1 MDIIDKHFIKLS
13 KKRQLFVFVITI
25 GFFFISLIA
34 YAYKMINLVETFLII
49 LIGILY
55 GEIIKLSYRIENLE
69 KKNK

>member
-1 MDIIDKHFIKLS
+1 VDIIDKHFIKLS